1 MQIATVQNKKISSQQ
16 IKTIG
21 FIAGIGVLVAAAIG
35 IFFMVQGTS
44 TQASEDA
51 PQNVSIQ
58 TLDATNATVSWET
71 GKETI
76 AVIEYGTAAD
86 ASTFNE
92 FAFSEIETTSHSVNL
107 SSLEPNTTYFFQIRI
122 GDEIY
127 DNGGSFWTI
136 TTAPG
141 GDLEGSPTLAPT
153 GPIISPPESI
163 TPSASISATIV
174 PTPSISASIS
184 ATLTPT
190 RTGSPT
196 PTATISATLTPT
208 PSTSSS
214 VCVSNNCT
222 TILQSLGAVC
232 TTQDYVRCLLGANV
246 TITQG
251 ATKTP
256 TPTPLS
262 SSVKSACAINS
273 FQANSCTSW
282 IWDDMTTK
290 EKTCSDVFT
299 KYFVQCQST
308 SFTSSDPATWY
319 CNKTV
324 TSNQLTLP
332 CDTGPTPPPGQA
344 IFCRVRAESA
354 VGGAENATDWIYTN
368 SSCSTFSSVSS
379 VANCQINYLQQN
391 VCGTWNWSLSN
402 PNDPLCTDAI
412 DHYFLQCTS
421 NGIFAAP
428 AALTPTPYWYC
439 NNTSTTSYLDMPC
452 DNAITPADGATL
464 TCRVRA
470 EDAQGTDAHAGDWVT
485 TSATCPTST
494 PTPTTAP

>member
-21 FIAGIGVLVAAAIG
+21 FIAGVGVLIAASIG

-44 TQASEDA
+44 TQASEDV

-58 TLDATNATVSWET
+58 TRDATSATVSWET

-76 AVIEYGTAAD
+76 AVVEYGTAAD
-86 ASTFNE
+86 ANTFNE
-92 FAFSEIETTSHSVNL
+92 FAFSEIETTTHNVNL
-107 SSLEPNTTYFFQIRI
+107 TSLEPNTTYFFQIRI

-136 TTAPG
+136 TTPPG
-141 GDLEGSPTLAPT
+141 GDLEGSPTLSPDD
-153 GPIISPPESI
+153 PIISAPVSI
-163 TPSASISATIV
+163 TPSATISATIV

-184 ATLTPT
+184 ATLSPT
-190 RTGSPT
+190 LTGSPT
-196 PTATISATLTPT
+196 PTATISATLSPT

-214 VCVSNNCT
+214 VCTSNNCT

-251 ATKTP
+251 ATNTP

-282 IWDDMTTK
+282 IWDDMTAK

-299 KYFVQCQST
+299 QYFVQCQST
-308 SFTSSDPATWY
+308 SFESSDPSIWY

-332 CDTGPTPPPGQA
+332 CDTAPTPPPGQA

-354 VGGAENATDWIYTN
+354 IGGVANATDWIYTN
-368 SSCSTFSSVSS
+368 SSCSTFSSVSA
-379 VANCQINYLQQN
+379 VTNCKINYLQQN
-391 VCGTWNWSLSN
+391 VCGSWNWSLNN
-402 PNDPLCTDAI
+402 PNDPLCTDAL
-412 DHYFLQCTS
+412 DHYFLQCTN
-421 NGIFAAP
+421 NGLFSAP
-428 AALTPTPYWYC
+428 ASLTPTPYWYC
-439 NNTSTTSYLDMPC
+439 NNTTTDRFLDMPC
-452 DNAITPADGATL
+452 DNSNAPGDGDPI
-464 TCRVRA
+464 TCRVRP
-470 EDAQGTDAHAGDWVT
+470 EDAQGTDSHAGDWVT
-485 TSATCPTST
+485 TSVVCPTST
-494 PTPTTAP
+494 PTPTTAL